1 MGHARQP
8 PGRAARHHAGG
19 ERSSTPSQA
28 LIMLGI
34 AFTCGLIGGSIG
46 KRKGREWAG
55 ILLGIFLSVI
65 GIVIIAS
72 MPLPMRHGSRTRR
85 SSSRSRPRLRGGRLP
100 VASAAPGRTTGVAG
114 AVALVKLASLG
125 QRGAHADMGRDQV
138 VAACRRTRH
147 SA

>member
-1 MGHARQP
+1 MT
-8 PGRAARHHAGG
+8 
-19 ERSSTPSQA
+19 SSRA

-72 MPLPMRHGSRTRR
+72 MPPTDEARIADAQKQFEIQAEAARR
-85 SSSRSRPRLRGGRLP
+85 AGYPWPPQPPAGP
-100 VASAAPGRTTGVAG
+100 PEWPG
-114 AVALVKLASLG
+114 
-125 QRGAHADMGRDQV
+125 Q
-138 VAACRRTRH
+138 
-147 SA
+147 